1 MAAEGQREK
10 ALAWAAAATGGA
22 LAAAGVYWAGK
33 KALDYYVPYQVC
45 LSCMLALLLLLSGSL
60 HSPACCFWSHAEHT
74 TPYMCLCVRYSWLPS
89 MLLLSAVPLQAWH
102 CQWLVSTPAG

>member
-45 LSCMLALLLLLSGSL
+45 VQMPGW
-60 HSPACCFWSHAEHT
+60 CCCCCC
-74 TPYMCLCVRYSWLPS
+74 CLRPLQGTCLS
-89 MLLLSAVPLQAWH
+89 MLHVTA
-102 CQWLVSTPAG
+102 C

>member
-60 HSPACCFWSHAEHT
+60 HNAQPC
-74 TPYMCLCVRYSWLPS
+74 
-89 MLLLSAVPLQAWH
+89 MLLLVACRTHNTIHVF
-102 CQWLVSTPAG
+102 V

>member
-33 KALDYYVPYQVC
+33 KALDYYVPYQVRVDMPGWCCCWKALRPLQKPC
-45 LSCMLALLLLLSGSL
+45 L
-60 HSPACCFWSHAEHT
+60 
-74 TPYMCLCVRYSWLPS
+74 S
-89 MLLLSAVPLQAWH
+89 MLLVPA
-102 CQWLVSTPAG
+102 C

>member
-33 KALDYYVPYQVC
+33 MALDYYVPYQVC
-45 LSCMLALLLLLSGSL
+45 LQSCWRY
-60 HSPACCFWSHAEHT
+60 CCCCSIHGYCC
-74 TPYMCLCVRYSWLPS
+74 P
-89 MLLLSAVPLQAWH
+89 
-102 CQWLVSTPAG
+102 